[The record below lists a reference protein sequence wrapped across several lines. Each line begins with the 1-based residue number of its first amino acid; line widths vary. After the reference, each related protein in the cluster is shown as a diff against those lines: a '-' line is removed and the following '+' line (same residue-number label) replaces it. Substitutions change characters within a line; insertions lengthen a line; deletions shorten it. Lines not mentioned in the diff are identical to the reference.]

1 VAEKAT
7 LETNTTQP
15 VVSTELYFDSIEA
28 SMMGAANSKLRFFV
42 VTNDEGIPEE
52 KQIVT
57 LPTLSLIQFCLSTL
71 VQIKTMRTELENALE
86 VEKNNL
92 FQALELTDKIPFNE
106 EEMALP
112 EIKKIGRF
120 LGKLSKPKKLSI
132 IDCDE

>member
-1 VAEKAT
+1 
-7 LETNTTQP
+7 
-15 VVSTELYFDSIEA
+15 
-28 SMMGAANSKLRFFV
+28 
-42 VTNDEGIPEE
+42 
-52 KQIVT
+52 
-57 LPTLSLIQFCLSTL
+57 
-71 VQIKTMRTELENALE
+71 MRTELENALE